1 MAGRDASPRQ
11 TQPDNRND
19 QLAMMELV
27 FQITRRFASS
37 LDLNVLLGQVLSL
50 MVDSLT
56 AERGTIFVFDQEG
69 KVIRHIL
76 SRRNLPPE
84 ESEQVV
90 STVLDRGLAGWVMRN
105 RRAALV
111 QDTKDDPRWH
121 HLAGDESI
129 TRSAIAVPLL
139 HRGKLN
145 GLLTLVHPEAFAFTR
160 EHLDLASAIAGQAA
174 TAIENARLFTHVRE
188 ERAVLEALING
199 VQEPIIVTDT
209 LNRIRYANSAAAA
222 LDPTLKDAVG
232 QPVESVLHSDKLNAM
247 FRAMRTSGQPQ
258 GDQLTWPDGRS
269 FDVNMV
275 LLPDVGSVAV
285 MHDVTHFRE
294 LDRMKSEF
302 VATVSHD
309 LKAPLTVIYGY
320 VELLQQALP
329 DLDDFARTSLEEIQ
343 ASAARMRDLITTL
356 LDLAQIEAGFDRVQ
370 QACSIRAIILDA
382 LQLHR
387 LTAEDKDITL
397 QVEVPDS
404 LPTVQGHPVRLGQA
418 VNNLLVNALKY
429 TPPQGRVTVSAQA
442 DDDQITVRVADT
454 GPGIPVAKQTG
465 LFSKFYRLDVR
476 GTDEEEGHGLGL
488 AIVRSVVEAHGGRV
502 WVDSAEG
509 EGSTFGFSLP
519 IANTKGNVK
528 DAKE

>member
-1 MAGRDASPRQ
+1 M
-11 TQPDNRND
+11 
-19 QLAMMELV
+19 
-27 FQITRRFASS
+27 
-37 LDLNVLLGQVLSL
+37 
-50 MVDSLT
+50 
-56 AERGTIFVFDQEG
+56 
-69 KVIRHIL
+69 
-76 SRRNLPPE
+76 
-84 ESEQVV
+84 
-90 STVLDRGLAGWVMRN
+90 
-105 RRAALV
+105 
-111 QDTKDDPRWH
+111 
-121 HLAGDESI
+121 
-129 TRSAIAVPLL
+129 AVPLL
-139 HRGKLN
+139 HRSKLN
-145 GLLTLVHPEAFAFTR
+145 GLLTFAHPEPFAFTH
-160 EHLDLASAIAGQAA
+160 EHMDLASAIAGQAA
-174 TAIENARLFTHVRE
+174 TAIENARLFTHVRD

-222 LDPTLKDAVG
+222 LNPALKDAVG
-232 QPVESVLHSDKLNAM
+232 QPVEAVLRSDKLNAM

-258 GDQLTWPDGRS
+258 RDQLTWPDERS

-275 LLPDVGSVAV
+275 LVPDVGSVAV

-329 DLDDFARTSLEEIQ
+329 DLGDFARTSLQEIQ

-356 LDLAQIEAGFDRVQ
+356 LDLAQIEAGFDQVQ
-370 QACSIRAIILDA
+370 QTCSVRSIILDA

-387 LTAEDKDITL
+387 LTANDKNITL
-397 QVEVPDS
+397 QVDVPES

-429 TPPQGRVTVSAQA
+429 TPPAGRVTVSARA
-442 DDDQITVRVADT
+442 GDDQITVRVADT
-454 GPGIPVAKQTG
+454 GPGIPIAKQAG

-476 GTDEEEGHGLGL
+476 GADEEEGHGLGL

-502 WVDSAEG
+502 WVDSTAG
-509 EGSTFGFSLP
+509 EGSTFGFALP
-519 IANTKGNVK
+519 ITNAQDARG
-528 DAKE
+528 DAKGAKE